1 MKKFYSLSIALFVS
15 MCVLS
20 VLSFNQTADAGGA
33 SIAIGSTVENF
44 TLPDT
49 SGKDQSLTALKGKN
63 GTLLVFMST
72 KCPWVVAY
80 AERIDQIAKDYK
92 SKGIN
97 VVGIYSNYTESEE
110 EVKNHATNFSF
121 PMLIDKGNKI
131 ADVLGAERTP
141 ETYFLNNNNVLVF
154 HGAIDNN
161 KDESLV
167 KTPYLRNA
175 IDATLEGKKV
185 EKADVPAVGCTIKR
199 P

>member
-1 MKKFYSLSIALFVS
+1 MKKLYSLSIALIVS
-15 MCVLS
+15 ICVLS
-20 VLSFNQTADAGGA
+20 VLSFNRTANAGRA
-33 SIAIGSTVENF
+33 SIAIGTTVENF
-44 TLPDT
+44 NLPDT
-49 SGKDQSLTALKGKN
+49 NGNNQSLAALRGKN
-63 GTLLVFMST
+63 GTLLIFMSA

-80 AERIDQIAKDYK
+80 AARIDQIAKDYK

-97 VVGIYSNYTESEE
+97 VVGINSNFNETEE
-110 EVKNHATNFSF
+110 EVKNHAANFSF

-131 ADVLGAERTP
+131 ADMLGAERTP
-141 ETYFLNNNNVLVF
+141 EAYFLSNDNKLAF

-161 KDESLV
+161 KDESMV

-175 IDATLEGKKV
+175 MDASLEGKKI